1 MGSFGLSTLTS
12 TGLGGSADSVGGSGI
27 FAIRDD
33 TASRPSWF
41 ICLPS
46 GVFIGGSMLMLYAS
60 GFLNIQPKKS
70 KANAIAMYFMRVMIT
85 KNVVFSKFFRFH
97 NKNALFFSDAG
108 KKYSNFGKKYRWEQ
122 VYEN

>member
-1 MGSFGLSTLTS
+1 
-12 TGLGGSADSVGGSGI
+12 
-27 FAIRDD
+27 
-33 TASRPSWF
+33 
-41 ICLPS
+41 
-46 GVFIGGSMLMLYAS
+46 MLYAS

-85 KNVVFSKFFRFH
+85 KNVVFSKFFHFH

-122 VYEN
+122 VYENQNSIYHIHF